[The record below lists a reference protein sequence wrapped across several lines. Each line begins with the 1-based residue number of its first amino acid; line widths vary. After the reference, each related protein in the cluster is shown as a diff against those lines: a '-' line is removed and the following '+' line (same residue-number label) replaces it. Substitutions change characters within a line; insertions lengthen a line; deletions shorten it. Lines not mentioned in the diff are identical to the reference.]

1 MKTRLISF
9 LFALAASVAI
19 HAAIIDGTCG
29 DNLTWTLNT
38 QDSTLIISGTGAM
51 TSHPW
56 YEYRA
61 YIKTASLPDGLTSI
75 GENAFGFCSHL
86 TSVTIPNSV
95 TSIGQQAF
103 QYCSSL
109 TSITIPNSVTS
120 IGNSAFSNCSHLSS
134 VTIPNSVTS
143 IGDETFYECVGLTS
157 VTIPNSVTSIGD
169 YAFYYCRSM
178 TSVTIPNSVTSIGIS
193 AFWCCY
199 NLTSVTIPDSVTSI
213 GRSTF
218 DGCSSLTSVTIPNSV
233 TSMGSYAFSGCTG
246 LTSITIPN
254 SVTSIGGSVFSGCTG
269 LTSITIPNSVTSIGE
284 GAFYNCTGLT
294 SVYNYSTLP
303 QSINSYVF
311 KYVNTSTCT
320 LYVPEESIEL
330 YRAADGWK
338 EFTNIIAI
346 PGTEAETEEY
356 NINYLN
362 KSGDVIDS
370 ELVTLTLPAAPEIEG
385 FTFLRWDVVAGQ
397 LADGI
402 NIQAVYT
409 ADEPTSAPA
418 VVVNP
423 ANKAQ
428 KLIRNGNVYILTDTK
443 TYNVTGARVK

>member
-61 YIKTASLPDGLTSI
+61 YIQTASLPDGLTSI
-75 GENAFGFCSHL
+75 GESAFGFCSHL

-169 YAFYYCRSM
+169 YAFYYCRSL

-193 AFWCCY
+193 AFWSCY
-199 NLTSVTIPDSVTSI
+199 NLTSVTIPNSVTSI

-218 DGCSSLTSVTIPNSV
+218 DGCSSLTSITIPNSV

-254 SVTSIGGSVFSGCTG
+254 SVTSIG
-269 LTSITIPNSVTSIGE
+269 E

-294 SVYNYSTLP
+294 TVYNYSTLP

-338 EFTNIIAI
+338 EFGSIIAI
-346 PGTEAETEEY
+346 PGTDVETEEY

-362 KSGDVIDS
+362 KSGNVIDS
-370 ELVTLTLPAAPEIEG
+370 ELVTLSLPTAPEIEG
-385 FTFLRWDVVAGQ
+385 FTFLKWVVVAND
-397 LADGI
+397 LSDGI

-409 ADEPTSAPA
+409 SDTPTSAPE
-418 VVVNP
+418 VVNP

-443 TYNVTGARVK
+443 TYTIQGQVK